1 MIIEPELP
9 LDDIQGMVVPG
20 FLKPHQ
26 ALIYLAVPEGA
37 QALDRLCVVLQQM
50 LCEGIISSGR
60 TTLYDRRTFRRGRYP
75 RQPLAALGFSA
86 LGLNKMSDGLH
97 LSVPSP
103 AYQVGVGVRAGLL
116 GDPEPSTSWHADFG
130 TRQQQPDALLVI
142 AGDTVDQVK
151 AMVDK
156 WRCHLT
162 VTVDE
167 APVLQYGDS
176 FDRGREHFGF
186 ADGISQPGIRGR
198 RKHRPGA
205 FITRRHLQPEDPEH
219 DLFGLPG
226 QNLLW
231 PGEFVLGWP
240 ASSPDPRIP
249 GPVRPVPDWMRNGS
263 FLVYR
268 RLRQD
273 VAGFRRWLL
282 EQAEGLR
289 DFPGFSHLGPS
300 DRAAKLGATLVGR
313 WPSGAPLSRAPDH
326 DIPGLGRNRQL
337 NNDFRIDDDTPWRT
351 PGPHSLPP
359 LPHALADSL
368 GARCPVSAHIRKVN
382 VRDQASDV
390 GGTSATLTRRILR
403 VGVPYGTLLPNDFTA
418 KQAAE
423 DRGLLFL
430 SIQAS
435 IEDQFEFLQARWINS
450 GSRPR
455 GPGGHDMVVG
465 QSTATADGERRCRIF
480 SADLSLEA
488 EVTSRSSFVRMTGG
502 GYFFMPSMSALGW
515 LLSQGRLSE

>member
-1 MIIEPELP
+1 MNIEPELP

-37 QALDRLCVVLQQM
+37 LARDRLCKVLQQM
-50 LCEGIISSGR
+50 LSGLVISSGR
-60 TTLYDRRTFRRGRYP
+60 TTLHDRRTFRRGRHP

-86 LGLNKMSDGLH
+86 LGLNKLSNGLH
-97 LSVPSP
+97 SSVPSP
-103 AYQVGVGVRAGLL
+103 AYQVGLGVRAGLL
-116 GDPEPSTSWHADFG
+116 GDPEPSTCWHADFG
-130 TRQQQPDALLVI
+130 SRQQQPDALLVF
-142 AGDTVDQVK
+142 AGDTKEQVK
-151 AMVDK
+151 AMVDA
-156 WRCHLT
+156 WLPSLT
-162 VTVDE
+162 VTEDDIPLV
-167 APVLQYGDS
+167 QYGDA

-198 RKHRPGA
+198 RNRRPGA
-205 FITRRHLQPEDPEH
+205 YITRRHLLPEDPEH

-226 QNLLW
+226 QNLVW

-273 VAGFRRWLL
+273 VAGFRQWVL
-282 EQAEGLR
+282 EQADGLR
-289 DFPGFSHLGPS
+289 DFPGFSHLGS
-300 DRAAKLGATLVGR
+300 AQRSEKLGAYLVGR

-326 DIPGLGRNRQL
+326 DIPALGRNRQL
-337 NNDFRIDDDTPWRT
+337 NNDFRFDDDTPRRT
-351 PGPHSLPP
+351 QGPHAFPP
-359 LPHALADSL
+359 LPHASADIL
-368 GARCPVSAHIRKVN
+368 GVQCPVSAHIRKVN

-390 GGTSATLTRRILR
+390 GGASATLTRRILR
-403 VGVPYGTLLPNDFTA
+403 VGVPYGSPLPQNFTSE
-418 KQAAE
+418 QAAE

-435 IEDQFEFLQARWINS
+435 IEEQFEFLQARWINS

-455 GPGGHDMVVG
+455 GPGGHDMMVG
-465 QSTATADGERRCRIF
+465 QSAATPDGERRCRIF
-480 SADLSLEA
+480 SADMSRTA
-488 EVTSRSSFVRMTGG
+488 EIVSKLSFVRMTGG

-515 LLSQGRLSE
+515 LVSQGRQSG